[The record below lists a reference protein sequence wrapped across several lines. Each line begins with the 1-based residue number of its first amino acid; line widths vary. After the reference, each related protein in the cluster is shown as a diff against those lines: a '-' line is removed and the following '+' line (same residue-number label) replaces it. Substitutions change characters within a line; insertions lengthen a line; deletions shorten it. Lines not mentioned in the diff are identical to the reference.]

1 MWYFTLCAIA
11 RAGSISP
18 VTLCFR
24 SRSGIVYTFATDCPV
39 IFSPRLTS
47 SCSQL
52 SCCYSRDDMRR
63 KLEREWSECV
73 DSWMEIS
80 HSLC

>member
-18 VTLCFR
+18 VTSNCVHL
-24 SRSGIVYTFATDCPV
+24 SNGLPV

-80 HSLC
+80 HPSC